1 MNDDRQIR
9 RKVEIAM
16 EPVELHKILKFENL
30 AASGGEAKFRIQDG
44 QVRVNGQTETRKRR
58 KIRHGDVIET
68 PEAILTIVKSNPL
81 IDGSDQICF

>member
-1 MNDDRQIR
+1 MRADKQIQ

-16 EPVELHKILKFENL
+16 EPVELYKILKFENL

-44 QVRVNGQTETRKRR
+44 QVRVNGQIETRKRR

-68 PEAILTIVKSNPL
+68 PEAILTIVKSGHLN
-81 IDGSDQICF
+81 SDH

>member
-1 MNDDRQIR
+1 MTNNKKIR
-9 RKVEIAM
+9 RKVEITV

-30 AASGGEAKFRIQDG
+30 AASGGEAKFLIQDG

-68 PEAILTIVKSNPL
+68 PEAELFIVKADHSNP
-81 IDGSDQICF
+81 DQ

>member
-1 MNDDRQIR
+1 MTTDKQIW
-9 RKVEIAM
+9 RKVEITV

-68 PEAILTIVKSNPL
+68 PEAVLTIVRTDRSNA
-81 IDGSDQICF
+81 DH

>member
-1 MNDDRQIR
+1 MTNSR
-9 RKVEIAM
+9 RFRRNVEIAA

-44 QVRVNGQTETRKRR
+44 QVKVNGQTETRKRR

-68 PEAILTIVKSNPL
+68 PEAVLTIVKVDHLNP
-81 IDGSDQICF
+81 DH

>member
-1 MNDDRQIR
+1 MTTDKQIR
-9 RKVEIAM
+9 RKVEIAAA
-16 EPVELHKILKFENL
+16 PVELYKILKFENL

-68 PEAILTIVKSNPL
+68 PEAILTIVKSAHLN
-81 IDGSDQICF
+81 SDH

>member
-1 MNDDRQIR
+1 MMTMTTDRKIR
-9 RKVEIAM
+9 RKVEIAV

-68 PEAILTIVKSNPL
+68 PEAVLTIVRADHSNP
-81 IDGSDQICF
+81 DH